1 MHKTMRTI
9 ALGASLALIA
19 ASAAAAKPDGSHGH
33 GQGAGHD
40 HGSSKPKGVAY
51 VFKGTY
57 VDSATVDVSS
67 GNRHVKNAGL
77 VGGPVSFDF
86 SAAKVVVADT
96 SLDGTSDLAD
106 VLPGDKVV
114 VKVKAPKPDPGD
126 QPFAA
131 RKIVDQT
138 HAAPEDEGGVAV

>member
-1 MHKTMRTI
+1 MHKTMTTI

-19 ASAAAAKPDGSHGH
+19 ASLAAAKPDGSHGH
-33 GQGAGHD
+33 G
-40 HGSSKPKGVAY
+40 HGGSKPKGVGY

-77 VGGPVSFDF
+77 VGGQVSFDF

-96 SLDGTSDLAD
+96 NLDGTSDLGD
-106 VLPGDKVV
+106 VVAGDKVV

-138 HAAPEDEGGVAV
+138 RPAPEDGGGVPV

>member
-1 MHKTMRTI
+1 VHKTTRTI

-19 ASAAAAKPDGSHGH
+19 ASVAGAKPDGSHGH
-33 GQGAGHD
+33 GQGAGH
-40 HGSSKPKGVAY
+40 GQGGSKPKGVGY

-57 VDSATVDVSS
+57 LDSATVEVSS
-67 GNRHVKNAGL
+67 GNRHVRNAGL
-77 VGGPVSFDF
+77 VGDQVSFDF

-96 SLDGTSDLAD
+96 NLDGTSDLGD

-126 QPFAA
+126 QPFTA

-138 HAAPEDEGGVAV
+138 HAAPEDDGGVAV